1 LWIGGGGGELVTL
14 HCDPRQ
20 PKEQERNKMGW
31 WILSRL
37 LSRVRRVAAMDDAC
51 SWTSQRYFS
60 RRAPRKK
67 QVEDDL
73 FDNSVK
79 KEPRKLSEFNLYMKK
94 MLPVMKQQ
102 HPELSHREVFK
113 VRTFLW
119 NRTRRMGTKS
129 P

>member
-1 LWIGGGGGELVTL
+1 MLV
-14 HCDPRQ
+14 HGQAKD
-20 PKEQERNKMGW
+20 
-31 WILSRL
+31 ILVVEHLESMVNYAMWTCIAHL
-37 LSRVRRVAAMDDAC
+37 MLDRR
-51 SWTSQRYFS
+51 
-60 RRAPRKK
+60 K